1 LPNEI
6 EPGTPWNEYSRVD
19 LRGAEARTMAKEYI
33 NPESLFRSV
42 DHGFSQAV
50 AASGRRTLY
59 VSGQT
64 AWDASKQL
72 VGGMDLGAQAR
83 QAFRNLRTV
92 VEAGGGT
99 LADVVSL
106 RLYIVDYRPE
116 KAEAVG
122 RAFRESFA
130 GPAKPAATW
139 IGVAAL
145 ADPGFLIEI
154 EATAVLE

>member
-1 LPNEI
+1 
-6 EPGTPWNEYSRVD
+6 
-19 LRGAEARTMAKEYI
+19 M
-33 NPESLFRSV
+33 
-42 DHGFSQAV
+42 
-50 AASGRRTLY
+50 
-59 VSGQT
+59 SGQT
-64 AWDASKQL
+64 AWDAGKQL
-72 VGGMDLGAQAR
+72 VGGTDLAAQAR

-92 VEAGGGT
+92 VEASGGT

-122 RAFRESFA
+122 HALRESFA

-139 IGVAAL
+139 IGVASL

-154 EATAVLE
+154 EAIAVLE